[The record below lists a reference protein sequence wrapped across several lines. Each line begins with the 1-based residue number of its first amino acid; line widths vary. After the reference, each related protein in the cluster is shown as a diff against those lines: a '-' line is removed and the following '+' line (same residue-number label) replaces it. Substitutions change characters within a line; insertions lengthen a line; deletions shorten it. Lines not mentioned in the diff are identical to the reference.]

1 MGRGPDDDPAVGP
14 EHVAEVLRGLY
25 YDTALAGS
33 PHALLPTLEMT
44 GPGHVLFCT
53 GWPAAPEPTW
63 SARSPPSPASPAS
76 TPPSW
81 PGWSAATPPASSR
94 AWPER
99 AGGRTP
105 SPRSAGAPSL

>member
-33 PHALLPTLEMT
+33 PHALLPALETT

-76 TPPSW
+76 TPD
-81 PGWSAATPPASSR
+81 AAEQAGV
-94 AWPER
+94 ER
-99 AGGRTP
+99 GNAARLF
-105 SPRSAGAPSL
+105 PRLA